1 MSGRR
6 AESRPVSSLHLRS
19 LKLAPEARERGDFP
33 FTLPLISSLEELRFR
48 APVTFFVGENGTG
61 KSTLLEGIA
70 AGLGCVAVGSAD
82 LSRDPTL
89 AAARALGG
97 ELRFVRSGRAARGF
111 FLRLEDLLGFSQRVN
126 SEAGELEELAAL
138 HDRTLSGYGRDL
150 AMGVANGQ
158 REALRSRY
166 GDDADARSHG
176 EAVLQLLRSRLV
188 PGGLYLLDEPET
200 PLSPLRQLA
209 LLALLQDMVAKDC
222 QFLIAT
228 HSPIL
233 MALPGARILVFDE
246 GRIEERAWD
255 EVEHV
260 ALTRDFLRDPQAF
273 LRRL

>member
-1 MSGRR
+1 MLRR
-6 AESRPVSSLHLRS
+6 LHLRS
-19 LKLAPEARERGDFP
+19 LRLPSEARERDDFP
-33 FTLPLISSLEELRFR
+33 FALPLIQGLEELAFD

-89 AAARALGG
+89 AAARSLGQ

-126 SEAGELEELAAL
+126 AEAHELEELAE
-138 HDRTLSGYGRDL
+138 HYDETLSGYGRLL
-150 AMGVANGQ
+150 ATGVAKGQ

-176 EAVLQLLRSRLV
+176 ETVLQLLRSRLV

-209 LLALLQDMVAKDC
+209 LLSLLQEMVAKDC
-222 QFLIAT
+222 QFLVAT

-233 MALPGARILVFDE
+233 MALPGADILVFED
-246 GRIEERAWD
+246 GRIERQDWD
-255 EVEHV
+255 QVEHV
-260 ALTRDFLRDPQAF
+260 ALTRDFLRDPEAF

>member
-1 MSGRR
+1 MRR
-6 AESRPVSSLHLRS
+6 SLHLRS
-19 LKLAPEARERGDFP
+19 LRLTPEAREREEFP
-33 FTLPLISSLEELRFR
+33 FSLPLIQGLEELSFDS
-48 APVTFFVGENGTG
+48 PVTFFVGENGTG

-70 AGLGCVAVGSAD
+70 AGLGCVALGSAD
-82 LSRDPTL
+82 LSRDPSL
-89 AAARALGG
+89 VAARSLGD

-126 SEAGELEELAAL
+126 ADAAELEQLAD
-138 HDRTLSGYGRDL
+138 HYDETLSGYGRDL
-150 AMGVANGQ
+150 AVGMAKGQ
-158 REALRSRY
+158 RAALRERY
-166 GDDADARSHG
+166 GEDADARSHG

-209 LLALLQDMVAKDC
+209 LLSLLQEMIARDC
-222 QFLIAT
+222 QFVVAT

-233 MALPGARILVFDE
+233 MALPGATILVFEE
-246 GRIEERAWD
+246 GRIERRDWD

-260 ALTRDFLRDPQAF
+260 ALTRDFLRDPEAF